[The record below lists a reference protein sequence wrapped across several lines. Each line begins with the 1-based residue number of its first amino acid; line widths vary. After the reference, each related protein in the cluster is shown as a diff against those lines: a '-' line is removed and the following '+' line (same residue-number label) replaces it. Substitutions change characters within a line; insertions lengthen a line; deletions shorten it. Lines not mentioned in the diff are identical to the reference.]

1 MSDIRELYQQVILDH
16 GRKPRCVGVMSNPSL
31 MKQGF
36 NPLCG
41 DRLTLYIQASE
52 GKITDVSFDGDGCAI
67 SMASASLM
75 SEAIKGM
82 TIEEAEELF
91 ELFHQM
97 ITEPN
102 TSIDE
107 DALGKL
113 VVLKGV
119 TEYPARVKC
128 ATLAWQTLRA
138 AIQDD
143 HQPVSTET

>member
-16 GRKPRCVGVMSNPSL
+16 GRKPRCLGVMSNPTL

-75 SEAIKGM
+75 AEAIKGM
-82 TIEEAEELF
+82 SIEEEE
-91 ELFHQM
+91 EEEKEQQNKEDKGNNKEEKQEKEQEGNKTVERKNDGNERT
-97 ITEPN
+97 ITETGMVN
-102 TSIDE
+102 GE
-107 DALGKL
+107 EMQEKKK
-113 VVLKGV
+113 V
-119 TEYPARVKC
+119 
-128 ATLAWQTLRA
+128 
-138 AIQDD
+138 
-143 HQPVSTET
+143 